1 MSGAELEHL
10 ERAHR
15 IMDERHA
22 IDVLRDQLA
31 PEASDQEL
39 ALFAEVCS
47 RLDLSPFA
55 DQIVL
60 IGRYSRAAGRK
71 VHRHQITVAG
81 RRALAERTGDLVAIE
96 GPMWCGPRDQYGQL
110 QWLEVWP
117 FDGHEQPPY
126 AARVLVGRRG
136 WESRANGTAKWSEF
150 RQTDSQGQLLEMWR
164 RMPAH
169 MLGKVAE
176 SMALRRAFP
185 NVITSDAIGTYAGA
199 GDELVEATARHA
211 IQGDTLEGDEG
222 TGRGVD
228 QAPATAAR
236 PAPSTAP
243 PSSSSDQGA
252 AHAAIGGR
260 PADEQ
265 AAFLER
271 HGIETF
277 GQVWPAEAV
286 REALEGP
293 F

>member
-1 MSGAELEHL
+1 MTSQQPGQALEL
-10 ERAHR
+10 AHR

-39 ALFAEVCS
+39 ALFAEVCT

-81 RRALAERTGDLVAIE
+81 RRALAERTGELVAIE
-96 GPMWCGPRDQYGQL
+96 GPQWCGPRDQYGQL
-110 QWLEVWP
+110 TWLDVWP
-117 FDGHEQPPY
+117 FDGYENPPY

-150 RQTDSQGQLLEMWR
+150 RQTANDGQLLEMWR

-185 NVITSDAIGTYAGA
+185 NVITSDAVGTWAGG

-211 IQGDTLEGDEG
+211 IQGDTLEAEG
-222 TGRGVD
+222 WGVD
-228 QAPATAAR
+228 QAPAATQHAR

-243 PSSSSDQGA
+243 RSSSDQGQ
-252 AHAAIGGR
+252 AHAAIGAR
-260 PADEQ
+260 PAEEQ
-265 AAFLER
+265 AQFLER

-277 GQVWPAEAV
+277 GEAWPAEAV